1 MCPVDFR
8 RCLPL
13 TSQRHA
19 NQYLLHGLRVRL
31 ATLVTLVVTSTNIRQ
46 LPRIHRILYLGLSPR
61 IWKYVDW
68 NRRNRGLT
76 PLNCGPLNLRRSV
89 FQECFEIAPLRP
101 VGQRPPNLRTDPH
114 SRVAIG
120 YAEVCEMPRES
131 QRLESAKA
139 HILSALI
146 TPYATFAGTA
156 FTSTFASTYETSTL

>member
-1 MCPVDFR
+1 VCPVDFR

-61 IWKYVDW
+61 ILKYVDW

-76 PLNCGPLNLRRSV
+76 PLN
-89 FQECFEIAPLRP
+89 
-101 VGQRPPNLRTDPH
+101 VGR
-114 SRVAIG
+114 
-120 YAEVCEMPRES
+120 
-131 QRLESAKA
+131 
-139 HILSALI
+139 
-146 TPYATFAGTA
+146 
-156 FTSTFASTYETSTL
+156 